1 MRMKNIY
8 LEDKQVDAIQSYAKR
23 DKQSFAKIV
32 RDAVDEYISYR
43 AANYDLVRPAPR
55 PREQRGK

>member
-1 MRMKNIY
+1 MKNIY
-8 LEDKQVDAIQSYAKR
+8 LEDKQVDAVQSYAKR

-43 AANYDLVRPAPR
+43 AANYDRVKPAPKV
-55 PREQRGK
+55 REQKGK